1 MGLEQRVE
9 RLERAAGESDEA
21 LDQAIE
27 RELALMSPEEQSQF
41 IREFLAE
48 HERYAERYEH
58 PEQN

>member
-1 MGLEQRVE
+1 
-9 RLERAAGESDEA
+9 

-41 IREFLAE
+41 IREFFAE